1 MISVYAVKMPKSIDV
16 TTFNNLVDMVS
27 VEKKK
32 KIASYINKE
41 DAYRTLLGDVMI
53 RSVICKR
60 YKISNQKIRY
70 SYNIYGKPDWI
81 EDKDFYFNIS
91 HSGNWIVCIVGN
103 VPVGTDIEQI
113 RPIQLELISQLFSME
128 EVMDLNS
135 KTIIER
141 INYFYDLWT
150 LKESYVKAIG
160 TGLSTSLNSFT
171 ISKRGEGNIIFN
183 QDNVN
188 STYFFKQYNIDS
200 DYKLSIC
207 ATSNQFP
214 NEVIQKNINDIIQD
228 ILEVDSFVNY
238 S

>member
-16 TTFNNLVDMVS
+16 TTFNNLVDLVS

>member
-16 TTFNNLVDMVS
+16 TTFNNLVDLVS

-160 TGLSTSLNSFT
+160 TGLSTSLNSF
-171 ISKRGEGNIIFN
+171 
-183 QDNVN
+183 
-188 STYFFKQYNIDS
+188 YN
-200 DYKLSIC
+200 K
-207 ATSNQFP
+207 
-214 NEVIQKNINDIIQD
+214 
-228 ILEVDSFVNY
+228 
-238 S
+238 